1 MTGGNEDEQSLE
13 TFIQG
18 ILEFFKD
25 EIKTI
30 VGRKEDINGFDIEE
44 FVAYEDPMKGKT
56 EDMISEA
63 ELNKMFQ
70 EDDNNLIEYSQMLST
85 IQGERNKLQRQGNKN
100 KFILKFTQTYKG
112 TFFELLGKETKNT
125 DDDSVILGFFMSELK
140 NIVSH
145 DRKRGR
151 GYIPDKVD
159 NKRFVRITKV
169 PEFYKGD
176 PLDWINDNYYCN
188 KIFTQ
193 SCDNLYLGLQPEIA
207 NRITVKGT
215 PDDEDP
221 TELKEKDMIGYYM
234 VKVN

>member
-1 MTGGNEDEQSLE
+1 
-13 TFIQG
+13 
-18 ILEFFKD
+18 
-25 EIKTI
+25 
-30 VGRKEDINGFDIEE
+30 
-44 FVAYEDPMKGKT
+44 
-56 EDMISEA
+56 
-63 ELNKMFQ
+63 
-70 EDDNNLIEYSQMLST
+70 
-85 IQGERNKLQRQGNKN
+85 
-100 KFILKFTQTYKG
+100 
-112 TFFELLGKETKNT
+112 
-125 DDDSVILGFFMSELK
+125 MSELK
-140 NIVSH
+140 NVVSH
-145 DRKRGR
+145 ERKRGR

-215 PDDEDP
+215 PEEEDP

-234 VKVN
+234 IKVN

>member
-1 MTGGNEDEQSLE
+1 ME
-13 TFIQG
+13 
-18 ILEFFKD
+18 
-25 EIKTI
+25 
-30 VGRKEDINGFDIEE
+30 
-44 FVAYEDPMKGKT
+44 GKT

-140 NIVSH
+140 NVISH
-145 DRKRGR
+145 ERKRGR